1 MEVFMSGHSKWA
13 NIKFRK
19 ERQNAV
25 RGKIF
30 TKLIKEIT
38 IAARIGGGDPDTNP
52 RLRTA
57 VQNAKAQNMP
67 AKNIEN
73 AILKGTGEL
82 PGVVY
87 EDVTFEGYGPG
98 GVAMYI
104 IATTDNRN
112 RTVAETRHILSKYG
126 GNLGE
131 SGSVSWIFEKKGLIR
146 VPRKKYNEDE
156 LMLKAI
162 EGGADDFKVEDD
174 FYEIYTQFEDLH
186 KVSSYLEDAGIDIEN
201 AEITMIPQNMV
212 ELTDKPAI
220 QMLKLID
227 ALEDN
232 DDIQNVFANFDIDES
247 IMEKM
252 QDE

>member
-1 MEVFMSGHSKWA
+1 MSGHSKWA

-19 ERQNAV
+19 ERQDAV

-38 IAARIGGGDPDTNP
+38 IAARMGGKDLDANP

-57 VQNAKAQNMP
+57 VQNAKSQNMP
-67 AKNIEN
+67 SKNIEN

-87 EDVTFEGYGPG
+87 EEIAFEGYGPG
-98 GVAMYI
+98 GVALYI
-104 IATTDNRN
+104 LVTTDSRN
-112 RTVAETRHILSKYG
+112 RTVAEVRHLLSKYG

-131 SGSVSWIFEKKGLIR
+131 TGSVSWVFEKKGLIL
-146 VPRKKYNEDE
+146 VPKEKYPEDD

-162 EGGADDFKVEDD
+162 EGGADDFKVEDE

-186 KVSSYLEDAGIDIEN
+186 SVSSFLEDAGIEVEN
-201 AEITMIPQNMV
+201 AETTMVPQNMV
-212 ELTDKPAI
+212 ELEGKQAE
-220 QMLKLID
+220 QMLRLMN
-227 ALEDN
+227 ALEDS
-232 DDIQNVFANFDIDES
+232 DDVQNVFANFDIDEEL
-247 IMEKM
+247 MVKM
-252 QDE
+252 Q